1 MKPEVLAAASV
12 AATVL
17 SLTACGSSS
26 PPVTIHGQVS
36 PSSTV
41 ASVFPGATASSYAG
55 CSEANPAPGT
65 QVTVADP
72 SGKVLGS
79 ATLGLWTHQ
88 HITTSGITAYQC
100 DMPFTI
106 KNVPHEARY
115 GFAIN
120 GVPGKIWMTNVSQGV
135 TLSVSGS

>member
-1 MKPEVLAAASV
+1 MKPKGLTAVF
-12 AATVL
+12 AATALGV
-17 SLTACGSSS
+17 TACGGTS
-26 PPVTIHGQVS
+26 PPVTIHGQVA

-41 ASVFPGATASSYAG
+41 ASVFPGATANSYAA

-65 QVTVADP
+65 QVTVTDP

-79 ATLGLWTHQ
+79 ATLGLWGHQ
-88 HITTSGITAYQC
+88 HVTASGITAYQC
-100 DMPFTI
+100 DMPFAI

-120 GVPGKIWMTNVSQGV
+120 GVPGKIWVTNVSQGV
-135 TLSVSGS
+135 TLSVSS